1 MFTANGWVADARTR
15 ARVAALL
22 AGQRARHHISA
33 TGYDPSRAQGRASEW
48 EQAAGRSFVV
58 FCAGRG
64 WGLGTG
70 SVGHPSGSVCSTSWP
85 TVPAFPEATTLCVPP
100 KTQ

>member
-1 MFTANGWVADARTR
+1 M
-15 ARVAALL
+15 AALL

-64 WGLGTG
+64 WGLGKMG
-70 SVGHPSGSVCSTSWP
+70 EEEGEIEACHYGIDESGGERHSLGNRVNGIVTALYGGRGQVHMW
-85 TVPAFPEATTLCVPP
+85 
-100 KTQ
+100 